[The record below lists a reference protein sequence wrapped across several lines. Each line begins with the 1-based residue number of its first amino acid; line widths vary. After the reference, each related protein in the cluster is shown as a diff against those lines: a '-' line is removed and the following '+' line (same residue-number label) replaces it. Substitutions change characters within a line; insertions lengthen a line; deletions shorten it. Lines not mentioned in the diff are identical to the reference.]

1 MYRPSDAIKQS
12 VHAQSL
18 KKETG
23 ALRTKREIKKGNPR
37 NTEEIKSNLLLI
49 MENSAPLHGK
59 Q

>member
-12 VHAQSL
+12 VHAQRL

-49 MENSAPLHGK
+49 MENSAPFHGK